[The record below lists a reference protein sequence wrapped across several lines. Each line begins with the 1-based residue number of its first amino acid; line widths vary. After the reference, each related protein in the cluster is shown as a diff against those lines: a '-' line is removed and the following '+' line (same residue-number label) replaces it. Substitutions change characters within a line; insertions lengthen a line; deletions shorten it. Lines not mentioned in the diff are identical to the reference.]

1 MTGKTAVIALERFL
15 PDAHRIADSL
25 GADVIS
31 YGPEA
36 FRAAFTGYRRIVA
49 LMSAGIAVR
58 GIAPLLTDKWRDP
71 AVVVVGPDLRYAVPV
86 VGGHHGGNDLA
97 RELARL
103 GIKPVI
109 TTATE
114 TRGKESVEGIAA
126 RSGCDIVNR
135 DSTRAVNAAVLDA
148 DVPLYAVTGPGIVVA
163 GPGVSLLVRKGE
175 YAVGVGCRKGVPAA
189 DVAAAVGRALQ
200 EVGIAPDEVLVYA
213 TTVKKRGEAGL
224 LRAVADLGGNLVFLD
239 DEMLNA
245 QEGPTPSRAA
255 LIGLAGVAE
264 PSALAASKRKV
275 LVLAKQAYGSVT
287 VAIAR

>member
-1 MTGKTAVIALERFL
+1 MTGTVVVALDRFL
-15 PDAHRIADSL
+15 PDARRLADAL
-25 GADVIS
+25 GAEVIL

-36 FRAAFTGYRRIVA
+36 FREAFSRYGRIVA
-49 LMSAGIAVR
+49 LMSAGIAIR
-58 GIAPLLTDKWRDP
+58 GIAPLLADKWRDP

-86 VGGHHGGNDLA
+86 VGGHHGANDLA
-97 RELARL
+97 RDLARL
-103 GIKPVI
+103 GIEPVI

-114 TRGKESVEGIAA
+114 TRGRESVEGLAA
-126 RSGCDIVNR
+126 RTGCDIVNR

-175 YAVGVGCRKGVPAA
+175 YAVGVGCRKGVAAA
-189 DVAAAVGRALQ
+189 DVVGAIRQALARA
-200 EVGIAPDEVLVYA
+200 GIGPAEILVYA
-213 TTVKKRGEAGL
+213 TTAKKRGEEGL
-224 LRAVADLGGNLVFLD
+224 LRAVTDLGGNLVFFD
-239 DEMLNA
+239 DETLNA
-245 QEGPTPSRAA
+245 EAAPSPSRAS

-275 LVLAKQAYGSVT
+275 LVLAKQTYGSVT

>member
-1 MTGKTAVIALERFL
+1 MTGTVVIALERFL
-15 PDAHRIADSL
+15 PDARRIAGSL
-25 GADVIS
+25 GADVLP
-31 YGPEA
+31 YGPDA
-36 FRAAFTGYRRIVA
+36 FRAAFAGYTRIVA

-58 GIAPLLTDKWRDP
+58 GIAPLLADKWRDP

-97 RELARL
+97 RELAVL
-103 GIKPVI
+103 GIEPVI

-114 TRGKESVEGIAA
+114 TRGRESVEGIAA

-135 DSTRAVNAAVLDA
+135 DSTRAVNAAMLDA

-175 YAVGVGCRKGVPAA
+175 YVVGVGCRKDVGAA
-189 DVAAAVGRALQ
+189 
-200 EVGIAPDEVLVYA
+200 EVGEAVRQALRKAGISPDAVLVYA
-213 TTVKKRGEAGL
+213 TTTKKRGEAGL
-224 LRAVADLGGNLVFLD
+224 LEAVLDLGGNLVFLD
-239 DEMLNA
+239 DETLNA
-245 QEGPTPSRAA
+245 QEAPSPSRAS

-264 PSALAASKRKV
+264 PAALAISKRKV
-275 LVLAKQAYGSVT
+275 LVLAKQTYGSVT